1 MYKFYSKSELA
12 EIAGVSLK
20 TLGRF
25 LKRNERVQEVMK
37 QMNIS
42 EHAKLLPP
50 RVVRVIDEEFVL
62 GIFEKNWYACRWSR
76 SLFVFLSICLYPEL
90 IENER
95 FVRL

>member
-62 GIFEKNWYACRWSR
+62 GIFEKN
-76 SLFVFLSICLYPEL
+76 
-90 IENER
+90 
-95 FVRL
+95 